1 MNRKNMLFTGII
13 IAVLSIAA
21 GYAHCPEDIKIPVLL
36 ANGEVMTR
44 PCYVTVDG
52 ENVAL
57 VDSEK
62 TAEKVM
68 EQVKSEYKNETTVNV
83 RIREK
88 TDVEN
93 MELENGDRKPD
104 VLTENEAARQLVEEE
119 AVTVETVEVVA
130 EGTTLE
136 YETVTTES
144 DELMPGEKQV
154 VQRGED
160 GFLIET
166 KKIVKENGNPV
177 SEQVIDEKVIAEAI
191 PEIVIS
197 GTYELSPPLAQ
208 MRITSEFGPRWGRL
222 HNGVDLGMTAGT
234 PIYAAKAGTVTY
246 AGYSGGFGNL
256 VKIDHGGG
264 METYYAHCSSLIA
277 AEGMTVEKGEIIAAV
292 GSTGNSTG
300 PHLHFEVR
308 MAGQPCDPMQWIE
321 EQ

>member
-1 MNRKNMLFTGII
+1 MNRKSMVLAGLVIALF
-13 IAVLSIAA
+13 SIAA
-21 GYAHCPEDIKIPVLL
+21 GYVQCPEDIKIPVLL
-36 ANGEVMTR
+36 ANGEVITK

-57 VDSEK
+57 VDDEK

-68 EQVKSEYKNETTVNV
+68 EQVKSEYKNEATVNV

-93 MELENGDRKPD
+93 MDLKNGDRKPE
-104 VLTENEAARQLVEEE
+104 VLTEHEAARQLVEDGS
-119 AVTVETVEVVA
+119 VTVETVEVVA
-130 EGTTLE
+130 EGKTLE

-144 DELMPGEKQV
+144 EELQPGEKQII
-154 VQRGED
+154 QRGEN

-166 KKIVKENGNPV
+166 KRIVKENGDQV
-177 SEQVIDEKVIAEAI
+177 SEEVIDEQVIAEAI

-197 GTYELSPPLAQ
+197 GTYVLSAPLSQ
-208 MRITSEFGPRWGRL
+208 MRITSGFGPRWGRM
-222 HNGVDLGMTAGT
+222 HNGVDLGMAAGS
-234 PIYAAKAGTVTY
+234 PVYAAKAGTVTHS
-246 AGYSGGFGNL
+246 GYSGGFGNL
-256 VKIDHGGG
+256 IKIDHGGG

-277 AEGMTVEKGEIIAAV
+277 AEGMTVEKGQLIATV

-308 MAGQPCDPMQWIE
+308 MAGEPCDPMQWIE
-321 EQ
+321 E